1 MSKRLGNAVDPFETL
16 DKFGPDATRW
26 YMISNS
32 NPWDNL
38 KFDVSGIEEVR
49 RKFFGTLH
57 NIYSFFSLYANI
69 DEFKNEEKIIDYK
82 ERCELD
88 RWIISELNTLVK
100 EVNDAYE
107 NYEPTKSAR
116 LISKFVQ
123 DNLSNWYVRLSRRRF
138 WKGEYNTDKIAAF
151 QTLLECLKNVSI
163 LSSPISPFFMDNLFQ
178 DLTMNNESVHLTDFP
193 NYSESLI
200 NKELQTKIRKSQEIC
215 SLALSLRKK
224 EKIKVRQPL
233 NKIIIPYR
241 NDLEKESL
249 IDISEFIKS
258 EINVKN
264 VELIGDSSKILA
276 KKAKPNFKL
285 LGPKFGKDLKIVSS
299 IINNLKSAEIEKIEN
314 EKALVLE
321 NNIEILLE
329 DIEIYFEDI
338 EGWQVVS
345 ENGTT
350 IALDT
355 NINEELKNEGIARE
369 IVNRIQNFR
378 KDSGF
383 NVSDKI
389 IIEIENNNL
398 IEKAIF
404 ENIDYIKN
412 ETLAV
417 ELNFKQTLINAQE
430 FEFDNLNIK
439 IKIFKKT

>member
-1 MSKRLGNAVDPFETL
+1 M
-16 DKFGPDATRW
+16 
-26 YMISNS
+26 
-32 NPWDNL
+32 
-38 KFDVSGIEEVR
+38 
-49 RKFFGTLH
+49 
-57 NIYSFFSLYANI
+57 
-69 DEFKNEEKIIDYK
+69 
-82 ERCELD
+82 
-88 RWIISELNTLVK
+88 
-100 EVNDAYE
+100 
-107 NYEPTKSAR
+107 
-116 LISKFVQ
+116 
-123 DNLSNWYVRLSRRRF
+123 
-138 WKGEYNTDKIAAF
+138 
-151 QTLLECLKNVSI
+151 
-163 LSSPISPFFMDNLFQ
+163 
-178 DLTMNNESVHLTDFP
+178 
-193 NYSESLI
+193 
-200 NKELQTKIRKSQEIC
+200 
-215 SLALSLRKK
+215 
-224 EKIKVRQPL
+224 
-233 NKIIIPYR
+233 
-241 NDLEKESL
+241 
-249 IDISEFIKS
+249 
-258 EINVKN
+258 
-264 VELIGDSSKILA
+264 
-276 KKAKPNFKL
+276 
-285 LGPKFGKDLKIVSS
+285 GPKFGKDLKIVSS
-299 IINNLKSAEIEKIEN
+299 IINNLKSTEIEKIEN

-417 ELNFKQTLINAQE
+417 DLNFKQTLINAQE

>member
-1 MSKRLGNAVDPFETL
+1 
-16 DKFGPDATRW
+16 
-26 YMISNS
+26 
-32 NPWDNL
+32 
-38 KFDVSGIEEVR
+38 
-49 RKFFGTLH
+49 
-57 NIYSFFSLYANI
+57 
-69 DEFKNEEKIIDYK
+69 
-82 ERCELD
+82 
-88 RWIISELNTLVK
+88 
-100 EVNDAYE
+100 
-107 NYEPTKSAR
+107 
-116 LISKFVQ
+116 
-123 DNLSNWYVRLSRRRF
+123 LSRRRF

-151 QTLLECLKNVSI
+151 QTLLECLKTVSI

-241 NDLEKESL
+241 NDMEKEGL

-264 VELIGDSSKILA
+264 VELVGDSSKILV

-417 ELNFKQTLINAQE
+417 DLNFKQTLINAQE

>member
-1 MSKRLGNAVDPFETL
+1 M
-16 DKFGPDATRW
+16 
-26 YMISNS
+26 
-32 NPWDNL
+32 
-38 KFDVSGIEEVR
+38 
-49 RKFFGTLH
+49 
-57 NIYSFFSLYANI
+57 
-69 DEFKNEEKIIDYK
+69 
-82 ERCELD
+82 
-88 RWIISELNTLVK
+88 
-100 EVNDAYE
+100 
-107 NYEPTKSAR
+107 
-116 LISKFVQ
+116 
-123 DNLSNWYVRLSRRRF
+123 
-138 WKGEYNTDKIAAF
+138 
-151 QTLLECLKNVSI
+151 
-163 LSSPISPFFMDNLFQ
+163 
-178 DLTMNNESVHLTDFP
+178 
-193 NYSESLI
+193 
-200 NKELQTKIRKSQEIC
+200 
-215 SLALSLRKK
+215 
-224 EKIKVRQPL
+224 
-233 NKIIIPYR
+233 
-241 NDLEKESL
+241 
-249 IDISEFIKS
+249 
-258 EINVKN
+258 
-264 VELIGDSSKILA
+264 
-276 KKAKPNFKL
+276 
-285 LGPKFGKDLKIVSS
+285 KIVSS

-314 EKALVLE
+314 EKVLVLE

-338 EGWQVVS
+338 EGRQVVS

-439 IKIFKKT
+439 NKNF

>member
-1 MSKRLGNAVDPFETL
+1 M
-16 DKFGPDATRW
+16 
-26 YMISNS
+26 
-32 NPWDNL
+32 
-38 KFDVSGIEEVR
+38 
-49 RKFFGTLH
+49 
-57 NIYSFFSLYANI
+57 
-69 DEFKNEEKIIDYK
+69 
-82 ERCELD
+82 
-88 RWIISELNTLVK
+88 
-100 EVNDAYE
+100 
-107 NYEPTKSAR
+107 
-116 LISKFVQ
+116 
-123 DNLSNWYVRLSRRRF
+123 
-138 WKGEYNTDKIAAF
+138 
-151 QTLLECLKNVSI
+151 
-163 LSSPISPFFMDNLFQ
+163 
-178 DLTMNNESVHLTDFP
+178 
-193 NYSESLI
+193 
-200 NKELQTKIRKSQEIC
+200 
-215 SLALSLRKK
+215 
-224 EKIKVRQPL
+224 
-233 NKIIIPYR
+233 
-241 NDLEKESL
+241 
-249 IDISEFIKS
+249 
-258 EINVKN
+258 
-264 VELIGDSSKILA
+264 
-276 KKAKPNFKL
+276 
-285 LGPKFGKDLKIVSS
+285 GPKFGKDLKIVSS

-417 ELNFKQTLINAQE
+417 ELNFKQTLDQRPRV
-430 FEFDNLNIK
+430 
-439 IKIFKKT
+439 

>member
-1 MSKRLGNAVDPFETL
+1 M
-16 DKFGPDATRW
+16 
-26 YMISNS
+26 
-32 NPWDNL
+32 
-38 KFDVSGIEEVR
+38 
-49 RKFFGTLH
+49 
-57 NIYSFFSLYANI
+57 
-69 DEFKNEEKIIDYK
+69 
-82 ERCELD
+82 
-88 RWIISELNTLVK
+88 
-100 EVNDAYE
+100 
-107 NYEPTKSAR
+107 
-116 LISKFVQ
+116 
-123 DNLSNWYVRLSRRRF
+123 
-138 WKGEYNTDKIAAF
+138 
-151 QTLLECLKNVSI
+151 
-163 LSSPISPFFMDNLFQ
+163 
-178 DLTMNNESVHLTDFP
+178 
-193 NYSESLI
+193 
-200 NKELQTKIRKSQEIC
+200 
-215 SLALSLRKK
+215 
-224 EKIKVRQPL
+224 
-233 NKIIIPYR
+233 
-241 NDLEKESL
+241 
-249 IDISEFIKS
+249 
-258 EINVKN
+258 
-264 VELIGDSSKILA
+264 
-276 KKAKPNFKL
+276 
-285 LGPKFGKDLKIVSS
+285 GPKFGKDLKIVSS